1 MLISNPD
8 ALKIKA
14 CLMFY
19 PTLFFP
25 SLVFPL
31 TKMTP
36 SQPSEQKINDL
47 PEHIPVD
54 MAAAPNAH
62 PYKPTNKHILQRQ
75 PSPTHHQHGQHS
87 LSPEQLGV
95 VGYVRDVAGF
105 VKDTVND
112 IREDRQ
118 RRRSSDTAAAAQV
131 EDEAVNRGP
140 KQEDVAT
147 TSPPPSAHQQL
158 ASSPLAN
165 VVTGL
170 FPGISGSG
178 QQQQQQS
185 LHTTGSPPPPCTHAD
200 ALRQDLREQLQHSSD
215 KEHRLL

>member
-1 MLISNPD
+1 
-8 ALKIKA
+8 
-14 CLMFY
+14 
-19 PTLFFP
+19 
-25 SLVFPL
+25 
-31 TKMTP
+31 MTP
-36 SQPSEQKINDL
+36 SQPSEQQKINDL

-54 MAAAPNAH
+54 MAAVPNAH
-62 PYKPTNKHILQRQ
+62 PYKPTNKHIPQRQ

-118 RRRSSDTAAAAQV
+118 RRRSSDAAAAAAQI
-131 EDEAVNRGP
+131 EDEAGNKTP
-140 KQEDVAT
+140 KQEDVVT

-185 LHTTGSPPPPCTHAD
+185 LHTTGSPPPCTHAD